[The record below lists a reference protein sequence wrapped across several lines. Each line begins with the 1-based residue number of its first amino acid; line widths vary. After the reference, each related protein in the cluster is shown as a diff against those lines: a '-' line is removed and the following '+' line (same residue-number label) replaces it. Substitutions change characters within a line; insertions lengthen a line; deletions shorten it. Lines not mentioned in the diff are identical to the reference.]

1 MEKQVTSNITQLSL
15 AEKSGKIIGPLSVGL
30 FLLDSIF
37 HPRNERAT
45 FEMNWCYFGSLFVL
59 GSPEIYSLEF
69 SCGGIFAC
77 PLEVC
82 L

>member
-1 MEKQVTSNITQLSL
+1 MIWPS
-15 AEKSGKIIGPLSVGL
+15 SVGL

-37 HPRNERAT
+37 HPRNESAA
-45 FEMNWCYFGSLFVL
+45 FEMKRCYFGSLFIF
-59 GSPEIYSLEF
+59 GSPEISSLELPY
-69 SCGGIFAC
+69 GETFAY